1 MGCTIL
7 KGTFRDGLY
16 HLEDTAA
23 VKDLVQVKFNSQIQ
37 KFVKKNNKGFIAF
50 DDTHYFY

>member
-37 KFVKKNNKGFIAF
+37 KVREKK
-50 DDTHYFY
+50 